1 MVAKADNNPSSPC
14 PICRK
19 PVVEDD
25 KHFPFCG
32 ERCKTID
39 LAKWADGSYTI
50 SRSIE
55 QDDLEEGD

>member
-1 MVAKADNNPSSPC
+1 MVAKADNNPTSPC

-19 PVVEDD
+19 PTTQDG
-25 KHFPFCG
+25 KYFPFCCD
-32 ERCKTID
+32 RCKTID

-55 QDDLEEGD
+55 QDDLEEDV